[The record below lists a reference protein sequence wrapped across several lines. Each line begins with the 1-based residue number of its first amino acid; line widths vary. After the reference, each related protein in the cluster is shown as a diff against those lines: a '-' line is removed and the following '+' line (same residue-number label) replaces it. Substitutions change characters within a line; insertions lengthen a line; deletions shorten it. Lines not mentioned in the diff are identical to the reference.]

1 MLSHTIGGM
10 ILPPDHPDA
19 PKYWSNETGPEL
31 RPAMML
37 YLTGRA
43 LTDRQLQSIKAYVAQ
58 WVNSSV
64 RSRADLE
71 HAIDL
76 AVELG
81 MDPL

>member
-1 MLSHTIGGM
+1 
-10 ILPPDHPDA
+10 
-19 PKYWSNETGPEL
+19 
-31 RPAMML
+31 MML